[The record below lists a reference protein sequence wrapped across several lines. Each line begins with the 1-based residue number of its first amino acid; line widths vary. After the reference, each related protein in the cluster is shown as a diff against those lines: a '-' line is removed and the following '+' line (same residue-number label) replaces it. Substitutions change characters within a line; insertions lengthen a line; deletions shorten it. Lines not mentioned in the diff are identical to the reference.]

1 MPVKFKIDDASGSV
15 FAEARG
21 IVSFAELVDYITA
34 KEEQG
39 LMGLPELFD
48 ARDTTLDLSVSD
60 LETLSS
66 ETAEALGTKVAG
78 RVSVVTNS
86 AFIYGLAQAYA
97 VLARQVQ
104 PTFAIF
110 KDAQEA
116 RIWLL
121 GSGAHRESNH
131 QESRAAEC

>member
-1 MPVKFKIDDASGSV
+1 MPVKFKIDDASGAV

-21 IVSFAELVDYITA
+21 IVSFAELIDYITA

-48 ARDTTLDLSVSD
+48 ARDTTLDLSISD
-60 LETLSS
+60 LKQLASK
-66 ETAEALGTKVAG
+66 TAEALGAKVAG
-78 RVSVVTNS
+78 RVAVVTNS

-110 KDAQEA
+110 KDAREA

-121 GSGAHRESNH
+121 DLATHRESNH
-131 QESRAAEC
+131 DESRAAEC